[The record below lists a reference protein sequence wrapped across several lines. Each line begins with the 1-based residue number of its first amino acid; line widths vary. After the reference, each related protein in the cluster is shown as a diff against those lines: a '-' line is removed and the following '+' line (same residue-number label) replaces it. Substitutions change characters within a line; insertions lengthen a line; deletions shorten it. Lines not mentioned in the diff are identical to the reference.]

1 MGSLAVNG
9 WCCGRLSLAI
19 SNCTWTWVWN
29 SFVVFPFLIISS
41 PPLSVSASVRMDS
54 PPGSHSRPRNHR
66 HSRAVICAQ
75 TRCYSIDCPAWP
87 IIFVCWFHLSA
98 PTVVRYRRFLHLT
111 ISHTLFCLVVHFYIL
126 CSLFFLSSA
135 PDHDESCVV
144 SATLPKFFRFFFCIL
159 RFWFFFLWFSLFD
172 FFDFS
177 FSNVK

>member
-1 MGSLAVNG
+1 MLRSTQFGHIELHVNVSLK
-9 WCCGRLSLAI
+9 LI
-19 SNCTWTWVWN
+19 
-29 SFVVFPFLIISS
+29 FVVFPFLIISS

-66 HSRAVICAQ
+66 HSHAVICAQ

-98 PTVVRYRRFLHLT
+98 PTVVRYRRLFSPHYFTHSLLPCGSLLYFVFTVFSFLCTRPRRKLCRVGDT
-111 ISHTLFCLVVHFYIL
+111 AKVFSLLFLYSQIL
-126 CSLFFLSSA
+126 ILFPMIF
-135 PDHDESCVV
+135 P
-144 SATLPKFFRFFFCIL
+144 
-159 RFWFFFLWFSLFD
+159 LFD